1 MIRTL
6 AAAIAA
12 TLFCSTASAQTPQ
25 PPTPASQTTPA
36 AIPDEAASLGW
47 MLGTRVHTNA
57 DGSQTFEA
65 FLGPV
70 NGVVTG
76 TALTTMGADR
86 AFTEYHRIGP
96 NADGV
101 YGLDVANTRSGMK
114 WSFTPLKSIEPG
126 KITFQSA
133 DGKLTISYAS
143 DGASGIKAQV
153 DRVGADNKSTPQHWH
168 FKPIAQPAAEPAAP
182 VP

>member
-1 MIRTL
+1 MIRSLAL
-6 AAAIAA
+6 AAALVLAPLAA
-12 TLFCSTASAQTPQ
+12 AQTPQ
-25 PPTPASQTTPA
+25 TPAGQSVTP

-47 MLGTRVHTNA
+47 MLGVRMHTNA
-57 DGSQTFEA
+57 DGSEVYES

-70 NGVVTG
+70 NGVITG
-76 TALTTMGADR
+76 TALSAIGADR

-114 WSFTPLKSIEPG
+114 WNFTPLKAIEPG

-143 DGASGIKAQV
+143 DGAGGINAQV
-153 DRVGADNKSTPQHWH
+153 DRIGADSKTTTQTWA
-168 FKPIAQPAAEPAAP
+168 FKPTPTALR
-182 VP
+182 